1 MDDATRLV
9 VGSQITYLV
18 VTVAVT
24 IWVGRTLYS
33 NGHVFLVDAF
43 AGNEKLAASV
53 NHLLVVGFYLINVGY
68 VALAL
73 GGRPLTAADA
83 VEGVSGRIGAVLL
96 VLGAMHFFN
105 LFLFSRFRKRALL
118 KNEPPPV
125 LPTEWLAPEEAN
137 EARATG

>member
-1 MDDATRLV
+1 MDEGTRLIV
-9 VGSQITYLV
+9 TSQLTYLLITVV
-18 VTVAVT
+18 VTV
-24 IWVGRTLYS
+24 WVGRTLYK

-68 VALAL
+68 VAVAL
-73 GGRPLTAADA
+73 GGRPATAVDA

-96 VLGAMHFFN
+96 VLGVMHFFN

-118 KNEPPPV
+118 RNEPPPV
-125 LPTEWLAPEEAN
+125 LPTEWLPVEEPER
-137 EARATG
+137 ARANG